1 MGSEVRECGA
11 TAGVIRPRQNKY
23 VRTGGREVCREQE
36 SGMSAR
42 SVVQSSSSRQCLS
55 SRGRLWPSAA
65 ILMLSALPHAH
76 AKTWHVA
83 IAPLAG
89 IEADSQTRTVRD
101 AVARV
106 EPGDTI
112 LLHGGIYRELVV
124 MDRSGEPNRPIT
136 LRAAEGEAVV
146 LTGADPLTD
155 WTAIPSPE
163 RVYSTPWPHTFVTW
177 NKSNTH
183 PDDDYHRV
191 IGRCEQVFID
201 GYPLRQVLAREQ
213 LGRGAFFVDLD
224 AKTLYVQS
232 GDNREIAR
240 GKAMVEA
247 SSRDRILVVKGRYVT
262 VEGIRFRY
270 AANRAQQ
277 GAVAF
282 SGGHILVE
290 NCVFEHTNSSGAE
303 FSGQDITV
311 RNCTFQHNGQLG
323 FGASRAHRLHLT
335 GCTVRNNNTKNF
347 DRGWEAGGDKIC
359 FTRGAILEHSTFV
372 ENRGN
377 GIWFDIGNEDCIVR
391 NCLIANNE
399 DAGIF
404 YEISY
409 GLHAHDNVIVGNGF
423 ANTPGAWGAAA
434 GISLSSSPGCLIERN
449 LLLGNKEGFN
459 FREQTRSTPRIDDK
473 KSEPV
478 WNHDQTIRN
487 NVLAWNRDA
496 QVWGWFDIPDER
508 HWPKAMQTTSPV
520 ARPSSLEDL
529 NLRFESNLYCPAP
542 GQGLFNWGTT
552 WKKHRKYETLEAVQ
566 KELSLDQHSRV
577 AEFPVEAF
585 AALDLR
591 VAADSPAVTMGCYP
605 QGPVPGV
612 RLGTA
617 PGRAR

>member
-1 MGSEVRECGA
+1 MFERS
-11 TAGVIRPRQNKY
+11 T
-23 VRTGGREVCREQE
+23 
-36 SGMSAR
+36 AR
-42 SVVQSSSSRQCLS
+42 SHEPSKTAFSRVL
-55 SRGRLWPSAA
+55 LWSLAA
-65 ILMLSALPHAH
+65 VLAITIFGQVY
-76 AKTWHVA
+76 AKTYHVA
-83 IAPLAG
+83 PVPLAG
-89 IEADSQTRTVRD
+89 IEADSQIRTIRD
-101 AVARV
+101 AVAHA
-106 EPGDTI
+106 EPGDCV
-112 LLHGGIYRELVV
+112 LLHGGVYRELVV

-136 LRAAEGEAVV
+136 LRAAQGEHVV

-155 WTAIPSPE
+155 WTSLPGPE
-163 RVYSTPWPHTFVTW
+163 REYSTPWPYRFITW

-183 PDDDYHRV
+183 PDDDYHRA
-191 IGRCEQVFID
+191 IGRCEQVFVD

-213 LGRGAFFVDLD
+213 LARGAFFVDLD

-232 GDNREIAR
+232 ADNRQIAP
-240 GKAMVEA
+240 GKATVEA
-247 SSRDRILVVKGRYVT
+247 SSRDRILIVQGSYVT
-262 VEGIRFRY
+262 IEGLRFRY

-282 SGGHILVE
+282 SGDHILVE
-290 NCVFEHTNSSGAE
+290 DCIFEDTNSSGAE

-335 GCTVRNNNTKNF
+335 GCTVRNNNTKGF

-359 FTRGAILEHSTFV
+359 LTRGAILEYSTFV
-372 ENRGN
+372 ENHGN

-409 GLHAHDNVIVGNGF
+409 SLHAHDNIIVGNGF

-473 KSEPV
+473 KAQPV
-478 WNHDQTIRN
+478 WNHDQIVRN
-487 NVLAWNRDA
+487 NVLAWNRDV
-496 QVWGWFDIPDER
+496 QVWGWFDIGDER
-508 HWPKAMQTTSPV
+508 HWPKSMQEASPV
-520 ARPSSLEDL
+520 AHPSSLEDL

-542 GQGLFNWGTT
+542 GQGLFHWGTP
-552 WKKHRKYETLEAVQ
+552 WKKHRQYETLEAVQ
-566 KELSLDQHSRV
+566 KELSLDQRSRV
-577 AEFPVEAF
+577 AGFRVEAF
-585 AALDLR
+585 AARDLR
-591 VAADSPAVTMGCYP
+591 VPADSPAVTLGCYP
-605 QGPVPGV
+605 HGSVPNV
-612 RLGTA
+612 RLGITPA
-617 PGRAR
+617 EPNRQHGELTYGKSFSESE